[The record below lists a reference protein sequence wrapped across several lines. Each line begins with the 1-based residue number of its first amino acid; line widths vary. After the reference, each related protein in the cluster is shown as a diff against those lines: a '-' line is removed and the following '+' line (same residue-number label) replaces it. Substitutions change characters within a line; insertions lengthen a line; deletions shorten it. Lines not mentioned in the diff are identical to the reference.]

1 MRNLKELYSESARD
15 FLRTWEMKRAVVYI
29 VVGKSTRSQE

>member
-29 VVGKSTRSQE
+29 VVGKSTRSRE